1 MDRITF
7 EELYLSFAKMVSF
20 RSTCGRVGNGAVIT
34 SEDMYHVHS
43 IGYNGSP
50 RKNPHNCQGAEA
62 VGTCGCIHAE
72 INAILK
78 VPVRDDSKVM
88 FCTSSPCSEC
98 AKFIVQSGF
107 SKIIYNHEYR
117 IKEPIRFLADNNIIM
132 VHMPVIMNFPIIKFS
147 DFLKGISKCH
157 MK

>member
-1 MDRITF
+1 MDRITL
-7 EELYLSFAKMVSF
+7 EELFLSFAKMVSF
-20 RSTCGRVGNGAVIT
+20 RSTCGRAQNGAVIT

-50 RKNPHNCQGAEA
+50 RKNPHNCPGLEA

-78 VPVRDDSKVM
+78 VPVKDESKVM
-88 FCTSSPCSEC
+88 FCTSSPCPEC

-107 SKIIYNHEYR
+107 SKVFYSQKYR
-117 IKEPIRFLADNNIIM
+117 IEKPILFLADNNITVMHI
-132 VHMPVIMNFPIIKFS
+132 PVILNFPVVKFT
-147 DFLKGISKCH
+147 DFLEGLS
-157 MK
+157 